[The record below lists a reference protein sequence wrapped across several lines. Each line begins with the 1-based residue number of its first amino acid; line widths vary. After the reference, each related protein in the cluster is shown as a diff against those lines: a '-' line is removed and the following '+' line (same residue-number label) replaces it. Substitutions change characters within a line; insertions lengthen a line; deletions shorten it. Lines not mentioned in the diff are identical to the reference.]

1 MVSVCL
7 LHGVQS
13 FNRLKSM
20 EELRSL
26 LGGVVDVEAA
36 LAFVRVRF
44 HVEDMGPVSVGA
56 QYNFDMRG
64 IVKCKPLG

>member
-44 HVEDMGPVSVGA
+44 RVEDMGPVSVGA